1 MPKVTKTA
9 IHELASPE
17 VGERGEDY
25 YESGAVLTLIRRG
38 KQLQAEVQGS
48 DYEPYRV
55 TVVLGSRG
63 GVDRYGCTCPYDWGG
78 ACKHVVATLLAFQ
91 HDPQQIEERPPLE
104 SLLSDLEAGQLR
116 QVLVNLAG
124 SLPAATE
131 AIEAEVAE
139 LRRKPPKARRGAK
152 RKGTPRR
159 PRPPNPTTVRRQVR
173 TALHS
178 LEGMRRSEA
187 YWHVPEVVA
196 RVRAVAEKIGG
207 FLEAREVRAALA
219 ALDALTG
226 EYSDGWTTLDDSD
239 GAASGFFGD
248 LHSLWTEAMV
258 VADPGLTDTE
268 RAIWATRLAGWQRKL
283 RDDDLDDV
291 FDEPRA
297 ILLGQWQHPARLEE
311 VVETYGSAY
320 PEWALKACQQ
330 QAQRLLAQA
339 KPKDYDEAVRW
350 LAMGRAAAMA
360 AGRLEAWQADLDEMI
375 ARHARK
381 PRLVTLLRKLRRRR
395 SRR

>member
-17 VGERGEDY
+17 VVERGQDY
-25 YESGAVLTLIRRG
+25 YESGAVLSLVRRG

-63 GVDRYGCTCPYDWGG
+63 GVDGYGCSCPYDWGG
-78 ACKHVVATLLAFQ
+78 ACKHVVATLLALQ
-91 HDPQQIEERPPLE
+91 HAARIDERPPLPA
-104 SLLSDLEAGQLR
+104 LLSGLDAGQLR
-116 QVLVNLAG
+116 QVLVNLAD
-124 SLPAATE
+124 SLPAAAE

-139 LRRKPPKARRGAK
+139 LRRKRPKARRGAK

-159 PRPPNPTTVRRQVR
+159 PRPPNPSTVRRQVR

-178 LEGMRRSEA
+178 LETMRRSEA

-196 RVRAVAEKIGG
+196 RVRAVADKIGG
-207 FLEAREVRAALA
+207 FFGARQVRGALA

-226 EYSDGWTTLDDSD
+226 EYIDGWTTLDDSD

-248 LHSLWTEAMV
+248 LHGLWTEAMLA
-258 VADPGLTDTE
+258 ADPGLTDTE
-268 RAIWATRLAGWQRKL
+268 RATWAKRLAGWQSEL
-283 RDDDLDDV
+283 RNYEMDDV

-297 ILLGQWQHPARLEE
+297 ILLGQWKHPARLEE
-311 VVETYGSAY
+311 AIETYGSAY
-320 PEWALKACQQ
+320 PEWALRACQQ
-330 QAQRLLAQA
+330 QAQRLLSEA
-339 KPKDYDEAVRW
+339 KPKDYDQAVRW
-350 LAMGRAAAMA
+350 LALGRAAAMA
-360 AGRLEAWQADLDEMI
+360 ARRLEAWQTDLDEHI

-381 PRLVTLLRKLRRRR
+381 PRLVALLRKLRRRR
-395 SRR
+395 SRK